1 MLNLPELPPHII
13 FCIFLIT
20 LKLQIAI
27 KYQGPKIWNSPD
39 LEIEKSKSLKTL
51 NFRLKYL
58 LQKSCL
64 N

>member
-1 MLNLPELPPHII
+1 M
-13 FCIFLIT
+13 
-20 LKLQIAI
+20 AI
-27 KYQGPKIWNSPD
+27 KYQGLKMWNSPD

-58 LQKSCL
+58 LLESCH